1 MTSERFSVTYR
12 IFAESREEADQRAA
26 GITLE
31 QTVEVPRDVVPSGY
45 IEDVVLGKV
54 ADIREETDGTF
65 RAVLTYSPDS
75 VGKDL
80 PQLLNVIF
88 GNSSIQKGLKVL
100 DFQASPSLEAC
111 FPGPRFGIDG
121 VRRLTGRA
129 TGGLVCPVIKPQG
142 SSAERLAEISYLTAR
157 AGADMIKED
166 HGLANQPAAPFR
178 ERVALGAQAVARAN
192 SERAAEGDTTRA
204 LYFANLGGDGSAV
217 REHAFYAKEAG
228 AHGMLVIPGLYG
240 FDAINMLASDPEFGL
255 PIMAHPAFL
264 GPHVLSPDTGFTH
277 GMMFGVLARLAGADI
292 SVFPNVGG
300 RFGFSAEE
308 CLDITERCRD
318 PKGFGLPIL
327 PSPGGGMT
335 IDRMPDMMA
344 MYGADCVYLLGG
356 GLLRYGDRIGDAIRD
371 MRRALDSNAG

>member
-1 MTSERFSVTYR
+1 MSERFSVTYR
-12 IFAESREEADQRAA
+12 IFAGSREEAEQRAA

-31 QTVEVPRDVVPSGY
+31 QTVEVPRDVVPPGY

-54 ADIREETDGTF
+54 ADIRAETDGTF

-75 VGKDL
+75 VGRDL

-157 AGADMIKED
+157 AGADIIKED

-192 SERAAEGDTTRA
+192 AERAAEGDTTRA

-217 REHAFYAKEAG
+217 REQAFYAKEVG

-240 FDAINMLASDPEFGL
+240 FDAINLLASDPEFGL

-264 GPHVLSPDTGFTH
+264 GPHVLSHDTGFTH
-277 GMMFGVLARLAGADI
+277 GMVFGVLARLAGADI

-335 IDRMPDMMA
+335 VDRMPDMMA

-356 GLLRYGDRIGDAIRD
+356 GLLRYGDKIGDAIRD
-371 MRRALDSNAG
+371 MRRALDSSAG